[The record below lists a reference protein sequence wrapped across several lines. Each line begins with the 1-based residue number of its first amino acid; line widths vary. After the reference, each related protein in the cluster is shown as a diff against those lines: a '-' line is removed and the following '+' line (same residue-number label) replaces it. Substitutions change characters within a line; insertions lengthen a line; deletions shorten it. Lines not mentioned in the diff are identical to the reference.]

1 MSSSDKTKLDGLKDQ
16 AGITADIDAV

>member
-16 AGITADIDAV
+16 AGITSDIDAV

>member
-16 AGITADIDAV
+16 AGITSDINAV

>member
-16 AGITADIDAV
+16 ADITSDIDAV

>member
-16 AGITADIDAV
+16 AGITSDIDDV